1 MTGRRVVITGIGVV
15 SSIGSG
21 VGAFADALKC
31 GKSAISPIRN
41 FDSTGFPSFMAGEV
55 HDFDPSAWLTRLDPA
70 TCGRTSQFAAVA
82 ARMAVDDSRL
92 DPDHLSDS
100 VAGSCVGTT
109 AGESQVVER
118 LTAEWLERGPAGM
131 TPSLMRQV
139 SASRLA
145 ISVNR
150 ELAVTG
156 KAMTISTACSA
167 GNYAIGYG
175 YDLIQTGEADY
186 MLCGGADSVSR
197 WVHAGFYRLGAIA
210 PARCQPFDKNRQGIL
225 TGEGSGMVMLESL
238 ESARARNAF
247 IYAEVLGYGLNCDA
261 HHMVAPNC
269 GSIAACIRR
278 AHANARIR
286 PDQVDYI
293 CAHGTGTKTNDTVE
307 TAAIRDVFGSEL
319 PVISSIKSMLGHTMG
334 AASAIG
340 AIACA
345 LAISQGFIPPTIN
358 FEEADPDCVIDCVAN
373 HSRDA
378 ELNVVQNNG
387 FAFGGNNAITILGRE
402 AWVSENLQ

>member
-1 MTGRRVVITGIGVV
+1 MPRRRVVITGIGVV
-15 SSIGSG
+15 SSIAFG
-21 VGAFADALKC
+21 VDAFADALKQ
-31 GKSAISPIRN
+31 GKSGISPIRG
-41 FDSTGFPSFMAGEV
+41 FDTKGFPHFMAGEI
-55 HDFDPSAWLTRLDPA
+55 HDFDAGAWLKRLDPS

-82 ARMAVDDSRL
+82 ARMAVEDSQI
-92 DPDHLSDS
+92 DPEQLSRS
-100 VAGSCVGTT
+100 TAGSCVGTT
-109 AGESQVVER
+109 AGESQLVER

-131 TPSLMRQV
+131 TSALMPQV
-139 SASRLA
+139 SAGRLA
-145 ISVNR
+145 IAVNR
-150 ELAVTG
+150 ELAISG
-156 KAMTISTACSA
+156 DAMTVSTACSA

-175 YDLIQTGEADY
+175 YDLIQTGEADH

-210 PARCQPFDKNRQGIL
+210 PAMCQPFDKNRKGIL

-238 ESARARNAF
+238 ESAKARGAQ

-261 HHMVAPNC
+261 HHMVAPDA

-278 AHANARIR
+278 AHANAGIR
-286 PDQVDYI
+286 PDQVQYI
-293 CAHGTGTKTNDTVE
+293 CAHGTGTKTNDAVE
-307 TAAIRDVFGSEL
+307 TLAIRDVFGSQP

-345 LAISQGFIPPTIN
+345 LAITRGFIPPTIN
-358 FEEADPDCVIDCVAN
+358 FSDADPECPIDCVAN
-373 HSRDA
+373 EARDA

-387 FAFGGNNAITILGRE
+387 FAFGGNNAITMLGRE
-402 AWVSENLQ
+402 SWVSQNL